1 MHQTAGEVVDQW
13 VEAAVG
19 AGQRQRHRV
28 QSHRDFGQAAVLQQ
42 PHVRERVHQQVDVIR
57 DEAHEEDP
65 QDPVNHGQGV
75 SPAAKLAAGAAPR
88 AAQHAQHL
96 AVAVEQKQGGQQEG
110 AQNHCQS
117 GQDDGV
123 VVGRGRIQQA
133 GVLRAGGRRAEQ
145 RQAQADPQDQAP
157 DPPAHQLRHAHPAVR
172 QRQRVHHG
180 EVAVHGDAHEE
191 EDAPVQADV
200 FKYEGEVAVHH
211 ARGPAGH
218 VSRLR
223 GQRPGLL
230 VVEVDSQRQ
239 RGHEKQIGH
248 RQADHV
254 DGRAAH
260 GAGGEAQPVQSHAVG
275 DHGHQEDDAVGHL
288 VEGVAVA
295 DVYGAVWHR
304 CVPRCRL
311 IAGVARRHVFTLPQ
325 LLKMQIRSS
334 HQVGVN

>member
-1 MHQTAGEVVDQW
+1 MRRLLVHQTAGEVVDQW

-19 AGQRQRHRV
+19 ARQWQCDRV
-28 QSHRDFGQAAVLQQ
+28 QSHGHFGQAAVLQQ
-42 PHVRERVHQQVDVIR
+42 PHVRQRVQQQVDVIR

-75 SPAAKLAAGAAPR
+75 STAAKLAAGAGAVPR
-88 AAQHAQHL
+88 VAQHAQHL
-96 AVAVEQKQGGQQEG
+96 AVAVEQKQSGQQKG
-110 AQNHCQS
+110 PQNHSQS
-117 GQDDGV
+117 SQDDGV
-123 VVGRGRIQQA
+123 VMGRGRIQQA

-145 RQAQADPQDQAP
+145 RQAQADPQNQAP
-157 DPPAHQLRHAHPAVR
+157 DPSAHQLRGAHPAVR

-191 EDAPVQADV
+191 EDASVQADV
-200 FKYEGEVAVHH
+200 FKYEGEVAVDHT
-211 ARGPAGH
+211 RGPVGR
-218 VSRLR
+218 VSRLWGR
-223 GQRPGLL
+223 RSGLL
-230 VVEVDSQRQ
+230 VVKVDPQRQ

-295 DVYGAVWHR
+295 DVYGAVWQKR
-304 CVPRCRL
+304 VPRSRL
-311 IAGVARRHVFTLPQ
+311 IGGVAQRHVFYT
-325 LLKMQIRSS
+325 ST
-334 HQVGVN
+334 VV